1 MIDRFL
7 DYIKVEKRYSDNTIV
22 SYKRDLK
29 DFISFLNETE
39 STDDTLSVDKRIIRN
54 FMVHLNKHKLAE
66 NSINRKLTTL
76 RGYYNFL
83 LKIGEIKVS
92 PLESIKSL
100 KFNPKKQI
108 PLSVEEMERLSKLEF
123 QGEHSL
129 LEILIIET
137 LYQTGMRRF
146 ELCNME
152 LQNVDLSKNEIK
164 ISGKGNKTRVVPI
177 AEDLSRLMRDYT
189 EKERNPLEAC
199 EKYFFVSTK
208 GKKITEN
215 FVYVTVNSYL
225 SAVTCKEKKSPHI
238 LRHTFAT
245 HILNNGAEISKVKA
259 ILGHSSL
266 ASTQV
271 YTNADIEQMKRIFNT
286 SHPRAKKKN

>member
-1 MIDRFL
+1 MIYTYVIPCSSPIYNNYIFRRQPIYYYRF
-7 DYIKVEKRYSDNTIV
+7 
-22 SYKRDLK
+22 
-29 DFISFLNETE
+29 
-39 STDDTLSVDKRIIRN
+39 
-54 FMVHLNKHKLAE
+54 A
-66 NSINRKLTTL
+66 
-76 RGYYNFL
+76 
-83 LKIGEIKVS
+83 
-92 PLESIKSL
+92 
-100 KFNPKKQI
+100 
-108 PLSVEEMERLSKLEF
+108 
-123 QGEHSL
+123 
-129 LEILIIET
+129 
-137 LYQTGMRRF
+137 
-146 ELCNME
+146 
-152 LQNVDLSKNEIK
+152 
-164 ISGKGNKTRVVPI
+164 
-177 AEDLSRLMRDYT
+177 
-189 EKERNPLEAC
+189 
-199 EKYFFVSTK
+199 STK